1 MNRTI
6 AIGVACLC
14 VGVLA
19 FVLGRSD
26 YSSWMA
32 AAVVIG
38 ALSGRSA

>member
-1 MNRTI
+1 MNRSI
-6 AIGVACLC
+6 AIGCACLG

-19 FVLGRSD
+19 FALGRDD

-38 ALSGRSA
+38 ALAGGKT